1 MERNI
6 PRAAIHVGTDKKS
19 FSSQV
24 GNEAERRGWDEKR
37 YQLKNADI
45 DKNNHYNYTR
55 KRLNFEIVKG
65 EKIVPLGSQSVPL
78 HERLQHRL
86 DELGFKPYMDAKRP
100 DQVSRNSP
108 NCTVGIIFSGDH
120 DVLNRLAFGEQKLNT
135 SDPNADHSKVVL
147 QKGIYD
153 WALDTYRFACE
164 KWGEENVI
172 GFDVHC
178 DETSIHAHVQ
188 TVPVEQVRKRGRIG
202 SKYIH
207 KDNPEKV
214 LSTKEWRALPKEERD
229 NYTKSEAAKGVVER
243 VSYAKVWGERAK
255 DKSQYL
261 SQLHTDYYNKVGHK
275 YGLAR
280 GFSYDELSE
289 EEKRGRKHKNKVVL
303 EAERQAKVA
312 LDKVE
317 KYAVL
322 ATIDKK
328 ELTIPLLNIKAP
340 VQEAMN
346 AVKKELAI
354 PIPTIIGQKAWRE
367 ERTTNINDAI
377 KALVAAINAERDKQN
392 EGVRKSVNK
401 TYTYYM
407 QNLNKQIEENKS
419 LRAENDALKA
429 ENNKVK
435 QHISQLDE
443 KAVERVT
450 TQLVCAKEELASAKS
465 YNTTLMEMYN
475 DLKARWNAIWQ
486 EPEMTDAWRRVEAR
500 KERETKEKA
509 RQEAEAKRESMARQ
523 NRYIGVL
530 DKFIHEGHEALSSFA
545 KTDRVNFNE
554 KESASIYY
562 GIMASAV
569 KHNIGL
575 DSKASIESAAKR
587 FLSGMSWKGF
597 TDFKQ
602 ECVTSWTKLFATNEV
617 QFTDNAI
624 DNFLTFVDHMSC
636 SADTYVSL
644 GGSNGCA
651 DQLTN
656 WDGTQ
661 KVGLGS
667 VPQKKGK
674 GWGDKRTENSD
685 KIDFI
690 IFVTYT

>member
-45 DKNNHYNYTR
+45 DKNNHYNYSR

-65 EKIVPLGSQSVPL
+65 GKIVPLGSQSVPL

-120 DVLNRLAFGEQKLNT
+120 DVLNRLAFGEQKPNT
-135 SDPNADHSKVVL
+135 SDPNADHSNVTL

-188 TVPVEQVRKRGRIG
+188 TVPVEQVKKRGRIG

-289 EEKRGRKHKNKVVL
+289 EEKRERKHKNKVVL

-322 ATIDKK
+322 ALIDKK
-328 ELTIPLLNIKAP
+328 ELTIPFLNIKAP

-354 PIPTIIGQKAWRE
+354 PIPALIGQKAWRE

-465 YNTTLMEMYN
+465 YNTTLLEMYN

-500 KERETKEKA
+500 KEEDAKEKA

-587 FLSGMSWKGF
+587 FLSDMSWHGF

-602 ECVTSWTKLFATNEV
+602 ECVTNWTKLFATNEV
-617 QFTDNAI
+617 QFTNNAI

-661 KVGLGS
+661 KAGLG
-667 VPQKKGK
+667 
-674 GWGDKRTENSD
+674 T
-685 KIDFI
+685 
-690 IFVTYT
+690 VTRIKHRVLR